1 MSLLLDWSP
10 FLSEAEIVK
19 QFDDI
24 ENHHGTKI
32 IIFNLWFNDD
42 ENLELDFDTDPQDI
56 LIAGDVKKI
65 DTIPA
70 RKRLNEQHLANRLH
84 YSLRD
89 YLSILYLW
97 DRVPNSFRIILRGQ
111 VVKFRNIADDLTDH
125 AFVKYRPH
133 SGGLEEAIFVTI
145 GFLKEA
151 PEVDI
156 HGFNVYHKNR
166 LILPFWPVVSFKGK
180 RGRGIVGV
188 LQADNVQPTHN
199 KQDFERTSL
208 FQKLELRLKDMT
220 WEYWDRYCHKLG
232 YQKRKCR
239 NPVGLLNPSMKKPL
253 VTEKPIA
260 LDNCSSPVPISN
272 AQDGSEQTSLTKR
285 KTRGITDHHEMKR
298 QAVEKNIQTTVSPAD
313 QMVDQEIVT
322 LLEFNKQLNADCFAF
337 EKVEEELNLKVTQLR
352 SRLEE
357 AKLEYN
363 RLLDEAIDLK
373 CLD

>member
-1 MSLLLDWSP
+1 MG
-10 FLSEAEIVK
+10 AY
-19 QFDDI
+19 FDDI

-65 DTIPA
+65 DTVPA
-70 RKRLNEQHLANRLH
+70 RKRVNEQQLANRLH
-84 YSLRD
+84 HSLRD

-133 SGGLEEAIFVTI
+133 GGGLEEAIFVTI

-151 PEVDI
+151 PDVDI

-166 LILPFWPVVSFKGK
+166 LILPFWPVVSFKGN

-199 KQDFERTSL
+199 KQDFERTSP

-220 WEYWDRYCHKLG
+220 WEYWDRFSHKIG
-232 YQKRKCR
+232 YQKRKRR
-239 NPVGLLNPSMKKPL
+239 NPVGLPNPSMKKPL
-253 VTEKPIA
+253 VTEKPVA

-285 KTRGITDHHEMKR
+285 KTRGFTDHHEMKR
-298 QAVEKNIQTTVSPAD
+298 QAVEKNVQTTASPAD
-313 QMVDQEIVT
+313 QMVDQEIVN

-337 EKVEEELNLKVTQLR
+337 EKMEEELNLEVTQLR